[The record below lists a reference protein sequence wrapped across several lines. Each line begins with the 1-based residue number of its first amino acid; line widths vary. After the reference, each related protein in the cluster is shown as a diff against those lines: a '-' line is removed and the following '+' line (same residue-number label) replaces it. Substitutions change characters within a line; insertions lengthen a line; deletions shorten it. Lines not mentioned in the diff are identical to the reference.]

1 MSTFVLVHG
10 AWRGGWL
17 WKRVRRALQEQG
29 HEVFTPALTGAGE
42 RSHLLSKD
50 VNLDTHIKDVVNLVE
65 WEDLSDIILCGHSY
79 GGCVVTGAADRIA
92 DRIAALVYLDAF
104 VPDNGQCLHDTL
116 PPEARDAQVQGAKQF
131 GEGWKVPPI
140 TATEFNVNL
149 KDREMMDRKGTM
161 QSLATF
167 QQPLHLTGAIE
178 RIKDVT
184 YVLATGWAPSPFP
197 QFYEKA
203 KARGWKTLTLDCGH
217 DVMLDR
223 PEEVVKILVD
233 ASSRVGAM
241 SG

>member
-1 MSTFVLVHG
+1 
-10 AWRGGWL
+10 
-17 WKRVRRALQEQG
+17 LQTQG
-29 HEVFTPALTGAGE
+29 HEAFTPALTGAGE
-42 RSHLLSKD
+42 RCHLLSKE
-50 VNLDTHIKDVVNLVE
+50 VNLDTHINDVVNLVK

-116 PPEARDAQVQGAKQF
+116 PPEAREGQVQGANQF
-131 GEGWKVPPI
+131 GDGWKVPPI
-140 TATEFNVNL
+140 TATEFNVNM

-167 QQPLHLTGAIE
+167 QQPLRLTGGIE
-178 RIKDVT
+178 RIRDVT

-203 KARGWKTLTLDCGH
+203 KARGWKTSTIDCGH

-223 PEEVVKILVD
+223 PEEVLKILMAV
-233 ASSRVGAM
+233 SSRAATV
-241 SG
+241 SR